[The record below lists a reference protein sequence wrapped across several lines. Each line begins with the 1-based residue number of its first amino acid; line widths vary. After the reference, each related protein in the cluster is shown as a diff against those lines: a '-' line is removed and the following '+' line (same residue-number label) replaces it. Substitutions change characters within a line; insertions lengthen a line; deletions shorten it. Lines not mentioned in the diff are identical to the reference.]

1 MPAQAVAA
9 STHAAMRISAIT
21 VPSTHKIKV
30 VIVGDEHDQ
39 ASHSEGKDSHDPTRY
54 LSASEAGENT
64 NDAQKKIIAAI
75 LSQLHLPATTPFLI
89 SLEGAFADTFH
100 LVLQGDTVQVINGPL
115 HDAARLPDDSV
126 MTLLLRY

>member
-1 MPAQAVAA
+1 MQAFAA
-9 STHAAMRISAIT
+9 STHAAMRVSAIT

-30 VIVGDEHDQ
+30 VIVGDEHDHPAQ
-39 ASHSEGKDSHDPTRY
+39 PEQMGRHDPTRY
-54 LSASEAGENT
+54 LSASEAGDNGS
-64 NDAQKKIIAAI
+64 AVQKQIIAAI
-75 LSQLHLPATTPFLI
+75 LAQLHLPATTPFLI

-115 HDAARLPDDSV
+115 YDAERLPDDSV